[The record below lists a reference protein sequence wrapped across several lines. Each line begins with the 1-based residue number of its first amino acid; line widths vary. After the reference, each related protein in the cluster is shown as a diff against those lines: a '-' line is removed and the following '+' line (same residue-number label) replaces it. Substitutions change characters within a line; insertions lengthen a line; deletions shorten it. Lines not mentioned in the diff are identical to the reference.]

1 MRAIWYLLKCPAG
14 DEADYVREYQKMMPS
29 GKLQEVIC
37 FQYQRMLRYGG
48 QWHLERRTL
57 LPGCVFL
64 SGSERSLPEADMSVQ
79 DVKKG
84 RQTGARAGGG
94 ENRISLTPC
103 EPPFWKTL
111 CQKDYLL
118 PMSRGIIK
126 DGSPIVTGG
135 PLVGHEGLIRRIDR
149 HKRTAEIGVPFA
161 GQEMRVTVGLEI
173 YQKQI

>member
-1 MRAIWYLLKCPAG
+1 MS
-14 DEADYVREYQKMMPS
+14 S

-37 FQYQRMLRYGG
+37 FQYQRMLRYAGR
-48 QWHLERRTL
+48 WHLERRTL

-64 SGSERSLPEADMSVQ
+64 SGSESWVPES
-79 DVKKG
+79 DVSAMGAQKS
-84 RQTGARAGGG
+84 RQTDVQAGGRG
-94 ENRISLTPC
+94 NGISLAPC

-126 DGSPIVTGG
+126 DGSPIVTSG
-135 PLVGHEGLIRRIDR
+135 PLVGHEGMIRRIDR
-149 HKRTAEIGVPFA
+149 HKRTAEIETPFA
-161 GQEMRVTVGLEI
+161 GQEMRVTLGLEI